1 MKERVGSIGMIVERE
16 STAAKIMSPPDEV
29 GGEELEEHKSCFQ
42 CIFDELWGKRF
53 FLYFLILSI
62 AVAGAYPPAG
72 RKKGPLYPPI
82 TVSWVAVVLIFFIT
96 GLKLKSAELTKAAAY
111 WRLNIYVLCFTF
123 IFIPLTVYILAL
135 ILRQTAYNSDII
147 DGMIVMG
154 CLPTTI
160 STCVILTKT
169 ASGNEAASV
178 FNATVSNFLGIFLTP
193 ALLLL
198 LLGQSGSV
206 SIVNILYKLAARV
219 VAPVAFGQF
228 LRWLVPS
235 IIPWVTRNGKNL
247 KRLSEILLLFIV
259 WATFSETFYQGVDA
273 KPEEFGILLAML
285 IPLHCFYLAFC
296 FFTTRIPCFGYTR
309 PDIVALLF
317 CSTQKTVAL
326 GIPLIS
332 AMYEDSD
339 SIGILSVPLLIYHPM
354 QLVIASLLVGKLGQW
369 AIEGEGGKEVLD
381 EDAEIPEKPSDVP
394 GEGPSVA
401 WGGGAEL
408 KMAEV

>member
-1 MKERVGSIGMIVERE
+1 MAQGDRTMEMKERGGSIGVLVDNG
-16 STAAKIMSPPDEV
+16 STAGIKTMSPPDPV
-29 GGEELEEHKSCFQ
+29 VEEQQESKNCCQCILEEF
-42 CIFDELWGKRF
+42 WGKRF
-53 FLYFLILSI
+53 FLYMLIISI
-62 AVAGAYPPAG
+62 AVAAAYPPAG
-72 RKKGPLYPPI
+72 RKKGPLLPPI

-111 WRLNIYVLCFTF
+111 WRLNVYVICFTY
-123 IFIPLTVYILAL
+123 IFIPSTVYILTS

-147 DGMIVMG
+147 DGMVVMS

-160 STCVILTKT
+160 SMCVILTKT
-169 ASGNEAASV
+169 GSGNEAASV

-206 SIVNILYKLAARV
+206 SIVNIIYKLAARV

-228 LRWLVPS
+228 LRWLLPS
-235 IIPWVTRNGKNL
+235 IIPWVSRNGKAL

-285 IPLHCFYLAFC
+285 IPLHCFYLLFC
-296 FFTTRIPCFGYTR
+296 FTTARISCLGYTR
-309 PDIVALLF
+309 PDIVAVLF

-354 QLVIASLLVGKLGQW
+354 QLVIGSLLVGKLSQW
-369 AIEGEGGKEVLD
+369 ATEDTENETPGEQD
-381 EDAEIPEKPSDVP
+381 IPE
-394 GEGPSVA
+394 GPVSMA
-401 WGGGAEL
+401 WGEAKATQE
-408 KMAEV
+408 A